1 MKKFTFVLAALA
13 AAMFSFAQET
23 VVKELDTTGSLRGS
37 NSSYA
42 GNCDVESDGITWNFN
57 GNTTINPWRL
67 GGKSLTGTDRTVYTK
82 TAIADDVTKVEVAHG
97 TASSITV
104 NSFKMLVA
112 SAADFSD
119 AVSYDGTFTAS
130 ATATFTRP
138 EGTSWANKY
147 YKFVYNVTVSGSSNK
162 FVQFS
167 GVKFYAVPAAANVA
181 TPVLTAE
188 EGKVTDGN
196 FTEAFTLTMTCATEG
211 ATIYY
216 TLDGT
221 DPAESETAVEYTE
234 AITISAKSTKVR
246 AIAKKGEGETAEVS
260 REAAV
265 TYCYVN
271 TAATAYTATEAIA
284 VIDANLGLNNK
295 LYVKG
300 AIKSITELSVQ
311 YGNATYVITDG
322 TSELTIFRGKYL
334 GGEAFT
340 SEDQL
345 TVGDEVVVYGL
356 LMLYGETYEMGSN
369 NVLVSLTP
377 GTGSRI
383 DNAAAEVKA
392 VKLIE
397 NGQMVIIRG
406 GVKYNAQGAVIE

>member
-42 GNCDVESDGITWNFN
+42 GDCDVTVDEITWNFT
-57 GNTTINPWRL
+57 GNATMNPWRL
-67 GGKSLTGTDRTVYTK
+67 GGKSLTATDRTVYTK
-82 TAIADDVTKVEVAHG
+82 TAIADDVTKVEVVHG
-97 TASSITV
+97 TASNITV

-221 DPAESETAVEYTE
+221 DPAESETAVEYTA
-234 AITISAKSTKVR
+234 AITIPAKSTKVR
-246 AIAKKGEGETAEVS
+246 AIAMDGTTAEFS
-260 REAAV
+260 RETTA

-284 VIDANLGLNNK
+284 VIDAGLGLNNK

-300 AIKSITELSVQ
+300 SIKSITELSTQ

-322 TSELTIFRGKYL
+322 TSDLTIFRGKYL
-334 GGEAFT
+334 EGEKFT

-356 LMLYGETYEMGSN
+356 LKLYGETYEMDSN
-369 NVLVSLTP
+369 NELVSLTP

-392 VKLIE
+392 VKVIE

>member
-23 VVKELDTTGSLRGS
+23 VVKELDTTGSLTGS
-37 NSSYA
+37 NNSYA
-42 GNCDVESDGITWNFN
+42 GNCDVVADEVTWNFT
-57 GNTTINPWRL
+57 GNSQMNPWRL
-67 GGKSLTGTDRTVYTK
+67 GGKSLTATDRTVYTK
-82 TAIADDVTKVEVAHG
+82 TDIADDVTKVEVVHG
-97 TASSITV
+97 AASDITV

-147 YKFVYNVTVSGSSNK
+147 YKFVYNVTVTDAKKNK
-162 FVQFS
+162 FVEFK
-167 GVKFYAVPAAANVA
+167 GVKFYAIPAAANVA
-181 TPVLTAE
+181 APVLTAE

-211 ATIYY
+211 ASIFY

-221 DPAESETAVEYTE
+221 DPAESETAVEYTA
-234 AITISAKSTKVR
+234 AITIPAKSTKVR
-246 AIAKKGEGETAEVS
+246 AIAMDGTTAEFS
-260 REAAV
+260 REATA

-284 VIDANLGLNNK
+284 VIDAGLGLNNK

-300 AIKSITELSVQ
+300 SIKSITELSTQ

-322 TSELTIFRGKYL
+322 TSDLTIFRGKYL
-334 GGEAFT
+334 EGEKFT

-356 LMLYGETYEMGSN
+356 LKLYGETYEMDSN
-369 NVLVSLTP
+369 NELVSLTP

-383 DNAAAEVKA
+383 DNATEAVKA
-392 VKLIE
+392 VKVIE

-406 GVKYNAQGAVIE
+406 GVKYNAQGVVIE

>member
-23 VVKELDTTGSLRGS
+23 VVKELDTTGSLRGQ
-37 NSSYA
+37 NNSYA
-42 GNCDVESDGITWNFN
+42 GNCDVVADEVTWNFT
-57 GNTTINPWRL
+57 GNSQMNPWRL
-67 GGKSLTGTDRTVYTK
+67 GGKSLSAIDRTVYTK
-82 TAIADDVTKVEVAHG
+82 TAIADDVTKVEVEHG
-97 TASSITV
+97 AASKITV

-119 AVSYDGTFTAS
+119 AVAYDGTFTAS

-147 YKFVYNVTVSGSSNK
+147 YKFVYNVTVTDAKSNR
-162 FVQFS
+162 FVEFK

-181 TPVLTAE
+181 TPVLNAE

-211 ATIYY
+211 ASIYY

-221 DPAESETAVEYTE
+221 DPAESETAVEYTA
-234 AITISAKSTKVR
+234 AITIPAKSTKVR
-246 AIAKKGEGETAEVS
+246 AIAMDGTTAEFS
-260 REAAV
+260 REATA

-271 TAATAYTATEAIA
+271 TAATAYTVSEAID
-284 VIDANLGLNNK
+284 VIDADLGLGNE
-295 LYVKG
+295 LCVKG
-300 AIKSITELSVQ
+300 TIKEVQ
-311 YGNATYVITDG
+311 SYNETYHSLTYVITDG
-322 TSELTIFRGKYL
+322 LKYL
-334 GGEAFT
+334 LVYSGLGLNKAEFT
-340 SEDQL
+340 GMTDL
-345 TVGDEVVVYGL
+345 AVGDNVVVCGKL
-356 LMLYGETYEMGSN
+356 KLYKDTYEFDYN
-369 NVLVSLTP
+369 NYLVSHEGTP
-377 GTGSRI
+377 SAI

-392 VKLIE
+392 VKVIE

>member
-23 VVKELDTTGSLRGS
+23 VVKELNTTGSLQGS
-37 NSSYA
+37 NNSYA
-42 GNCDVESDGITWNFN
+42 GNCDVTVDEITWNFT
-57 GNTTINPWRL
+57 GNSQINPWRL
-67 GGKSLTGTDRTVYTK
+67 GGKSLTATDRTVYTK

-97 TASSITV
+97 AASEITV

-112 SAADFSD
+112 SSADFSD
-119 AVSYDGTFTAS
+119 AVTYDGTFTAN

-147 YKFVYNVTVSGSSNK
+147 YKFVYNVTVSADKNK

-167 GVKFYAVPAAANVA
+167 GVKFYAVPAAADVA

-211 ATIYY
+211 ALIYY

-221 DPAESETAVEYTE
+221 DPAESETAVEYTA
-234 AITISAKSTKVR
+234 AITIPAKSTKVR
-246 AIAKKGEGETAEVS
+246 AIAMDGTTAEFS
-260 REAAV
+260 REATA

-284 VIDANLGLNNK
+284 VIDAGLGLNNK

-300 AIKSITELSVQ
+300 SVKSITELSTQ

-322 TSELTIFRGKYL
+322 TSDLTIFRGKYL
-334 GGEAFT
+334 DGEAFT

-392 VKLIE
+392 VKVIE

>member
-23 VVKELDTTGSLRGS
+23 VVKELNTTGSLQGT
-37 NSSYA
+37 NNSYA
-42 GNCDVESDGITWNFN
+42 GNCDVTADEVTWNFT
-57 GNTTINPWRL
+57 GNSQINPWRL

-82 TAIADDVTKVEVAHG
+82 TAIADDVTKVEVVHG
-97 TASSITV
+97 TANLTV

-112 SAADFSD
+112 SSADFSD
-119 AVSYDGTFTAS
+119 AISYDGTFTAS
-130 ATATFTRP
+130 ATATFIRP

-162 FVQFS
+162 YVQFS

-211 ATIYY
+211 ASIYY

-300 AIKSITELSVQ
+300 AIKSITELSVDF
-311 YGNATYVITDG
+311 GNATYVITDG

-392 VKLIE
+392 VKVIE

>member
-23 VVKELDTTGSLRGS
+23 VVKELDTTGSLTGS
-37 NSSYA
+37 NMSYA
-42 GNCDVESDGITWNFN
+42 GNCDVTVDEITWNFT
-57 GNTTINPWRL
+57 GNATMNPWRL
-67 GGKSLTGTDRTVYTK
+67 GGKSLTATDRTVYTK

-147 YKFVYNVTVSGSSNK
+147 YKFVYNVTVSADKNK

-167 GVKFYAVPAAANVA
+167 GVKFYAVPAAADVA

-221 DPAESETAVEYTE
+221 DPAESETAVEYTA
-234 AITISAKSTKVR
+234 AITIPAKSTKVR
-246 AIAKKGEGETAEVS
+246 AIAMDGTTAEFS
-260 REAAV
+260 REATA

-284 VIDANLGLNNK
+284 VIDAGLGLNNK

-300 AIKSITELSVQ
+300 AIKSITELSVDF
-311 YGNATYVITDG
+311 GNATYVITDG
-322 TSELTIFRGKYL
+322 TSDLTIFRGKYL
-334 GGEAFT
+334 DGEAFT

-392 VKLIE
+392 VKVIE

>member
-221 DPAESETAVEYTE
+221 DPAESETAVEYTA
-234 AITISAKSTKVR
+234 AITIPAKSTKVR
-246 AIAKKGEGETAEVS
+246 AIAMDGTTAEFS
-260 REAAV
+260 REATA

-284 VIDANLGLNNK
+284 VIDAGLGLNNK

-300 AIKSITELSVQ
+300 SVKSITELSTQ

-322 TSELTIFRGKYL
+322 TSDLTIFRGKYL
-334 GGEAFT
+334 EDEKFT

-383 DNAAAEVKA
+383 DNATEAVKA
-392 VKLIE
+392 VKVIE

>member
-42 GNCDVESDGITWNFN
+42 GDCDVESDAITWNFN
-57 GNTTINPWRL
+57 GNTQINPWRL
-67 GGKSLTGTDRTVYTK
+67 GGKSLTAADRTVYTK

-97 TASSITV
+97 TASNITV

-138 EGTSWANKY
+138 EGTSWVNKY

-162 FVQFS
+162 FVQFC
-167 GVKFYAVPAAANVA
+167 GVKFYAVPVAADVE

-211 ATIYY
+211 ASIFY

-221 DPAESETAVEYTE
+221 DPAESETAVEYTA
-234 AITISAKSTKVR
+234 AITIPAKSTKVR
-246 AIAKKGEGETAEVS
+246 AIAMDGTTAEFS
-260 REAAV
+260 RETTA

-284 VIDANLGLNNK
+284 VIDAGLGLNNK

-300 AIKSITELSVQ
+300 SVKSITELSTQ

-322 TSELTIFRGKYL
+322 TSDLTIFRGKYL

-356 LMLYGETYEMGSN
+356 LKLYGETYEMDSN
-369 NVLVSLTP
+369 NELVSLTP

-383 DNAAAEVKA
+383 DNATEAVKA
-392 VKLIE
+392 VKVIE

>member
-13 AAMFSFAQET
+13 VAMFSFAQET
-23 VVKELDTTGSLRGS
+23 VVKELNTTGNLTGT
-37 NSSYA
+37 NNSYA
-42 GNCDVESDGITWNFN
+42 GNCDVVADEVTWNFT
-57 GNTTINPWRL
+57 GNSQMNPWRL
-67 GGKSLTGTDRTVYTK
+67 GGKSLSAIDRTVYTK

-97 TASSITV
+97 TAKSITV

-112 SAADFSD
+112 SRADFSD
-119 AVSYDGTFTAS
+119 AVSYDGTFTAN

-138 EGTSWANKY
+138 EGTSWVNKY
-147 YKFVYNVTVSGSSNK
+147 YKFVYNVTVTDKKNK
-162 FVQFS
+162 FVEFK

-246 AIAKKGEGETAEVS
+246 AIAMDGTTAEFS
-260 REAAV
+260 REATA

-271 TAATAYTATEAIA
+271 AAATAYTATEAIA
-284 VIDANLGLNNK
+284 VIDAGLGLNNK

-322 TSELTIFRGKYL
+322 ISDLTIFRGKYL

>member
-13 AAMFSFAQET
+13 AATFSFAQET
-23 VVKELDTTGSLRGS
+23 TVVKKTVNDLVTELKWGVSSGNTINGCYTNFALDNSIQISTTGEANCGS
-37 NSSYA
+37 VWGTSTN
-42 GNCDVESDGITWNFN
+42 D
-57 GNTTINPWRL
+57 WRL
-67 GGKSLTGTDRTVYTK
+67 YQNKGGNVIISSIDESVISTVKLTYTISKTGVLLNGTETCTSN
-82 TAIADDVTKVEVAHG
+82 TAINVNAT
-97 TASSITV
+97 SITLTV
-104 NSFKMLVA
+104 GNS
-112 SAADFSD
+112 
-119 AVSYDGTFTAS
+119 TS
-130 ATATFTRP
+130 ATNGQIRITAF
-138 EGTSWANKY
+138 E
-147 YKFVYNVTVSGSSNK
+147 VT
-162 FVQFS
+162 
-167 GVKFYAVPAAANVA
+167 YTPAIAANVA
-181 TPVLTAE
+181 APVLTAE

-211 ATIYY
+211 ASIYY

-246 AIAKKGEGETAEVS
+246 AIAMDGTTAEFS
-260 REAAV
+260 REATA

-284 VIDANLGLNNK
+284 VIDAGLGLNNK

-300 AIKSITELSVQ
+300 SIKSITELSTQ

-322 TSELTIFRGKYL
+322 TSDLTIFRGKYL
-334 GGEAFT
+334 EGEKFT

-356 LMLYGETYEMGSN
+356 LKLYGETYEVDSN
-369 NVLVSLTP
+369 NELVSLTP

-383 DNAAAEVKA
+383 DNATEAVKA
-392 VKLIE
+392 VKVIE